1 MFSDRE
7 KLIFVMEIRQC
18 FSSRRIPV
26 FVLLIL
32 AAILGVVQES
42 ELSPLVVVF
51 LAVFAI
57 LELQFNNIL
66 FRSPHELE
74 ALSMFPISWR
84 RVVLVKNLA
93 TIVLTGIV
101 TVIVSMTVLYFSPKQ
116 FEGRL
121 IHEALMYASTM
132 IFPLLHVGN
141 TESLRS
147 PRKSTG
153 WRMDDL
159 VQAAGMLLFVL
170 VLSLPYIMFTVIVRL
185 PILNVFYATGMAW
198 YWYKYSLPNIALKIE
213 QQKTRLCTTL

>member
-7 KLIFVMEIRQC
+7 RLIVAMEIRQC
-18 FSSRRIPV
+18 FSAKRIPV
-26 FVLLIL
+26 FVLLML
-32 AAILGVVQES
+32 TAIFLVVQES
-42 ELSPLVVVF
+42 EISPLVVVF

-66 FRSPHELE
+66 YRSPHELE

-84 RVVLVKNLA
+84 QVVLVKNLA
-93 TIVLTGIV
+93 TIALTGIV
-101 TVIVSMTVLYFSPKQ
+101 TIIVSMTVLYFSPKPL
-116 FEGRL
+116 ETRL
-121 IHEALMYASTM
+121 IHEALLYASTM
-132 IFPLLHVGN
+132 IFSLLHAGN

-147 PRKSTG
+147 PRKSAG

-170 VLSLPYIMFTVIVRL
+170 VLSLPYIVFTVVLQL
-185 PILNVFYATGMAW
+185 PLLNVFYAIGVAW
-198 YWYKYSLPNIALKIE
+198 FWYTYSLPNTALKIE